1 MTCSFERI
9 EAGAK
14 FFQCVYVVL
23 DKIGSEGLLAL
34 HQALRR
40 AFASPDPEG
49 ESYFPHLSLVYGD
62 LDAETKQGIIDGMLA
77 RGEATKASEDNV
89 QVLGGSGF
97 HTDEILVVRTA
108 GRSDEWE
115 IVARVPLSVSQLGHE
130 DL

>member
-1 MTCSFERI
+1 MTCAFERL

-23 DKIGSEGLLAL
+23 DRTGSEGLLRL

-62 LDAETKQGIIDGMLA
+62 PDAETKQGIIDGMLE
-77 RGEATKASEDNV
+77 RGEAVSPSGDKV
-89 QVLGGSGF
+89 QILGESGF
-97 HTDEILVVRTA
+97 QTDEILVVRTA

-115 IVARVPLSVSQLGHE
+115 IVARVPLSVSQLSHE
-130 DL
+130 DS